1 MPPHFCLQ
9 QSLLLPIVAFI
20 LVSHA
25 APVSALSPN
34 NTGIG
39 SRIAPPD
46 EAARVKI
53 SHFNRP
59 STASLRTTGFIRPPL
74 LRGVGMT
81 TALCMSSLGKGPEES
96 DLKAPIFEWVYSKL
110 PPPPEDQ
117 LSMGGDVG
125 CLFMYSFIDHCVN
138 NMYDS
143 YLNSPDT
150 IITSSASSAIESSL
164 AASAELSSLVLD
176 TTAVV
181 PNSLPVWFDAMSSAP
196 FGTIPLRAALPIEHH
211 ITYAPAISDVGT
223 ASVVLCL
230 SWLLSGYITGAFQ
243 FRNTLECSTQRALS
257 TTGKTWI
264 LNCIVMLGI
273 AWGSDYFV
281 GNLDCLHKSVGVTK
295 ADADFIFGSLTV
307 VLIWRYILS
316 SFFGYDR
323 GGPDKK

>member
-1 MPPHFCLQ
+1 MPPQFCSQ

-20 LVSHA
+20 LVAQVAS
-25 APVSALSPN
+25 VSALSPN
-34 NTGIG
+34 NIG
-39 SRIAPPD
+39 VGYRIAPPD
-46 EAARVKI
+46 KAARVGI
-53 SHFNRP
+53 SHLNRS
-59 STASLRTTGFIRPPL
+59 STTSLRTTGFIRPQL
-74 LRGVGMT
+74 LRGVGIT
-81 TALCMSSLGKGPEES
+81 TALYMSSLGKGPEES
-96 DLKAPIFEWVYSKL
+96 DLKAPKVIFKWVYSKL

-117 LSMGGDVG
+117 LSMGGDIG

-150 IITSSASSAIESSL
+150 SSASSAIESSL

-176 TTAVV
+176 TTSVV
-181 PNSLPVWFDAMSSAP
+181 PNSLPVWFDAMNSAP

-230 SWLLSGYITGAFQ
+230 TWLMSGYITGAFR

-281 GNLDCLHKSVGVTK
+281 GKLDCLHKSVGVTK
-295 ADADFIFGSLTV
+295 ADADFIFGSLSV
-307 VLIWRYILS
+307 VLIWRYMLS

>member
-9 QSLLLPIVAFI
+9 QSLILAIVAFI

-25 APVSALSPN
+25 ASVSALSPN
-34 NTGIG
+34 NTSIA

-46 EAARVKI
+46 EEARVKI
-53 SHFNRP
+53 SHLNRP
-59 STASLRTTGFIRPPL
+59 STTSLRTTGFIRPPL
-74 LRGVGMT
+74 FRGVGMA

-96 DLKAPIFEWVYSKL
+96 NLKAPLFEWVYSKL

-273 AWGSDYFV
+273 AWGSDCFV

-295 ADADFIFGSLTV
+295 ADADFIFGSLSV